1 VRVKARPFGRYAS
14 QRLGSSLPA
23 RLLCCCFIYQYHCKL
38 KAETAP
44 LCEIEIEEEATT
56 AMGSLHKQLRDF
68 RLTTAEIL
76 YHMPDHP
83 NLLQS
88 YVWQE
93 LDLAPHFPA
102 LHKFLDFWSH
112 NLDGKLHSVQV
123 ANLTLIK
130 APETRMANALLSL
143 H

>member
-1 VRVKARPFGRYAS
+1 
-14 QRLGSSLPA
+14 
-23 RLLCCCFIYQYHCKL
+23 
-38 KAETAP
+38 
-44 LCEIEIEEEATT
+44 
-56 AMGSLHKQLRDF
+56 MGSLHKQLRDF

-102 LHKFLDFWSH
+102 LRKFLDFWSH
-112 NLDGKLHSVQV
+112 NLDGKLHSVKV
-123 ANLTLIK
+123 ANLQLIK